1 MMRTW
6 VEVGGLPQLPPV
18 YVEARP
24 TNLLSHSAH
33 FVIII
38 SIISFVNII
47 NTIIILS
54 SPSWTTIF
62 TSALIDLSSSSFS
75 LIDESHIKWTR
86 DTGGSRRESFPIQG
100 EKGKIGC
107 CTWETEL
114 LAILC
119 HTDCRHSEI
128 LQLWISLKYQHFWAS
143 LKYCQSEYPQ
153 KSLTIPKA
161 HLCTS
166 PPLNMYVL
174 KDTFYVPV
182 TFLPRSAS
190 RLVRSLVRPPPVK
203 QALCKMSVWFIS
215 SLNYTLIGLLS
226 DRSVDPIQVEQALY
240 HTT

>member
-38 SIISFVNII
+38 IVISFVNII
-47 NTIIILS
+47 NAIIILS

-62 TSALIDLSSSSFS
+62 TSAFIDLSSSSFS

-203 QALCKMSVWFIS
+203 QAVCKMSVWFIS
-215 SLNYTLIGLLS
+215 SLKLYFY
-226 DRSVDPIQVEQALY
+226 RSALR
-240 HTT
+240 

>member
-38 SIISFVNII
+38 IIISFVNII

-100 EKGKIGC
+100 EKGKIGY
-107 CTWETEL
+107 CTWDTEL

-153 KSLTIPKA
+153 SPK
-161 HLCTS
+161 HTS
-166 PPLNMYVL
+166 APPPLSTCMCLRTLFMSPSLSSHVVPVAL
-174 KDTFYVPV
+174 YVP
-182 TFLPRSAS
+182 
-190 RLVRSLVRPPPVK
+190 
-203 QALCKMSVWFIS
+203 
-215 SLNYTLIGLLS
+215 LS
-226 DRSVDPIQVEQALY
+226 DPHQ
-240 HTT
+240 